1 MGRNLQAIILAAGYA
16 RRMRPLTNSTHKTLL
31 EINDESVL
39 SHIIQKLV
47 KNDITDITLVL
58 GYLADELKEHV
69 EQRFPD
75 IVFNYVVNEDYD
87 TTNNL
92 VSLHMALEEVELR
105 SDVIIIESDLIYS
118 EEVLQQILN
127 SKYENVALVDHF
139 QPGMDGTVVS
149 INGNQITGVIPPHLQ
164 GEDFN
169 FNDKFKTLNIYK
181 FSSEFCFGPF
191 KDLLSHYTSSRKDSY
206 YELMLGVIIY
216 LRAETIHAEILNGEK
231 WAEIDDPNDLQI
243 ARYKFENKPKKIL
256 DEAYGGFWN
265 YDVTDFCYLRNM
277 YFPPSAML
285 SELKNNLTKTI
296 FEYGSSQKILNR
308 KMSYF
313 LECSE
318 DHVVCVNGI
327 SQLYPIMRNHFRGRS
342 VLHPSPTFGD
352 YFRVFPEAS
361 HYYDEVGIDTTD
373 FENTEEE
380 VIIFVNPNNPTGS
393 MVSSEWIYEFA
404 ETHPDK
410 TILVDESFIDFSDE
424 PSLVPMLMKK
434 PVQNVIVITSLSKI
448 MGIAGLRLGYCYT
461 HNEEFLE
468 TLRNEIPIWNI
479 NTIAENFLE
488 ILLKFRR
495 EYGESLVHVKADR
508 ESFFNELRKV
518 DFIKHLYPGGGNYL
532 LAELTLDDEQLSDLN
547 DHFLSEHNLYL
558 KPVSEKFRTGN
569 WMRFAVHNPTENENL
584 VQRLTEYS
592 PISTK
597 TV

>member
-1 MGRNLQAIILAAGYA
+1 MGKNLQAIILAAGYA

-58 GYLADELKEHV
+58 GYLAEELKEHV
-69 EQRFPD
+69 EEHFPE
-75 IVFNYVVNEDYD
+75 ITFNYVLNRDYD
-87 TTNNL
+87 KTNNL
-92 VSLHMALEEVELR
+92 VSLHMALEQMKLR

-118 EEVLQQILN
+118 EEVLQQILD
-127 SKYENVALVDHF
+127 SKFENVALVDHF

-149 INGNQITGVIPPHLQ
+149 ISGDQITGVIPPHLQ

-216 LRAETIHAEILNGEK
+216 LRAETIHAEILDGEK

-327 SQLYPIMRNHFRGRS
+327 SQLYPILRNHFEGKT

-352 YFRVFPEAS
+352 YFRVFPGAS
-361 HYYDEVGIDTTD
+361 HYYDEVGVDLSD
-373 FENTEEE
+373 FEAVEED
-380 VIIFVNPNNPTGS
+380 VVIFVNPNNPTGS
-393 MVSSEWIYEFA
+393 VISSEWIYEFA
-404 ETHPDK
+404 EDHPEK
-410 TILVDESFIDFSDE
+410 IILVDESFIDFSDE
-424 PSLVPMLMKK
+424 PSLVPMLMKR
-434 PVQNVIVITSLSKI
+434 PLNNLVVMTSLSKT

-461 HNEEFLE
+461 HNKELLT
-468 TLRNEIPIWNI
+468 TLAREIPIWNI

-495 EYGESLVHVKADR
+495 EYRDSLIDVKTDR
-508 ESFFNELRKV
+508 GVLFEALKEIS
-518 DFIKHLYPGGGNYL
+518 FIKKVYPSGGNYIL
-532 LAELTLDDEQLSDLN
+532 VELTLDDDQLAEMADF
-547 DHFLSEHNLYL
+547 FLREHNLYL
-558 KPVSEKFRTGN
+558 KPVSEKFNNGN
-569 WMRFAVHNPTENENL
+569 WMRIAVHNPTENENL
-584 VQRLTEYS
+584 VEKLEEYSEVVLTE
-592 PISTK
+592 
-597 TV
+597 V